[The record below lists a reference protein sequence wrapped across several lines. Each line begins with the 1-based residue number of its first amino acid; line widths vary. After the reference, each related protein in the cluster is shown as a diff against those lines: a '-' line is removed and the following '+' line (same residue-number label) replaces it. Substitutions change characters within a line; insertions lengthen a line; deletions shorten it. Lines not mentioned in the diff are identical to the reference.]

1 MKKSINEKGITLVAL
16 VVTVVV
22 LMILSG
28 IIITTSSD
36 NNGVLNIAK
45 DKKEET
51 ERMSLEESI
60 KIELEE
66 DNPQSYEELIEFLS
80 NYGKIINEDSPEEAT
95 LITTKGNY
103 EFLIKNIWNV
113 NKQEIGV
120 TIGDYIEYKYD
131 GGTYEINGENS
142 GTNQVQNIEEIE
154 NTTSIWKV
162 IDVNKQN
169 NQIKIIPTT
178 LNSNNVTLK
187 GANGFN
193 NGVKILNDIC
203 NTLFSN
209 VEYNTTARNINIED
223 IEKIISNTKEL
234 RSSRYGTEKK
244 YTSLMYPS
252 VLNDEK
258 DISIQKNF
266 FNGTKTS
273 DNISFIQTYYTGNIE
288 YIDDYKSIIPNGEY
302 WISTRAINNTE
313 SNAEYYLRTLIVSNT
328 SNIAGTKLFDSKGQ
342 TGTNTF
348 NILPVVTLSDITFL
362 EGNGTQ
368 ELPYKFIE

>member
-113 NKQEIGV
+113 NKKEIGV
-120 TIGDYIEYKYD
+120 TIGDYIEYRYD
-131 GGTYEINGENS
+131 GGTYEIDGENS

-154 NTTSIWKV
+154 NTTSLWKV

-178 LNSNNVTLK
+178 LNSNTVTLK

-209 VEYNTTARNINIED
+209 IKYNTAARNINIED
-223 IEKIISNTKEL
+223 LEKIISNTKEL
-234 RSSRYGTEKK
+234 RSSSYGTEKK
-244 YTSLMYPS
+244 YTSLMYPN

-273 DNISFIQTYYTGNIE
+273 ENISIIQTYYTGNME
-288 YIDDYKSIIPNGEY
+288 YKDNYKTIIPNGEY
-302 WISTRAINNTE
+302 WISSRAINNTE
-313 SNAEYYLRTLIVSNT
+313 SYAEYYLRTLIVSNT

-368 ELPYKFIE
+368 ELPYKFIK

>member
-113 NKQEIGV
+113 NKKEIGV

-178 LNSNNVTLK
+178 LNSNTVTLK

>member
-66 DNPQSYEELIEFLS
+66 DNPQSYEELIEFLK

-113 NKQEIGV
+113 NKKEIGV
-120 TIGDYIEYKYD
+120 TIGDYIEYRYD
-131 GGTYEINGENS
+131 GGTYEIDGENS

-154 NTTSIWKV
+154 NTTSLWKV

-178 LNSNNVTLK
+178 LNSNTVTLK

-209 VEYNTTARNINIED
+209 IKYNTAARNINIED
-223 IEKIISNTKEL
+223 LEKIISNTKEL
-234 RSSRYGTEKK
+234 RSSSYGTEKK
-244 YTSLMYPS
+244 YTSLMYPN

-273 DNISFIQTYYTGNIE
+273 ENISIIQTYYTGNME
-288 YIDDYKSIIPNGEY
+288 YKDNYKTIIPNGEY
-302 WISTRAINNTE
+302 WISSRAINNTE
-313 SNAEYYLRTLIVSNT
+313 SYAEYYLRTLIVSNT

-368 ELPYKFIE
+368 ELPYKFIK

>member
-66 DNPQSYEELIEFLS
+66 DKPKTYEELIGFLK
-80 NYGKIINEDSPEEAT
+80 NYGEIKNEDLPDEAV
-95 LITTKGNY
+95 LITSKGNY
-103 EFLIKNIWNV
+103 EFKVKDIWNV
-113 NKQEIGV
+113 DKQEIGV
-120 TIGDYIEYKYD
+120 DIGDYIEYKYD

-178 LNSNNVTLK
+178 LNSNTVTLK

>member
-362 EGNGTQ
+362 
-368 ELPYKFIE
+368 

>member
-66 DNPQSYEELIEFLS
+66 DNPQSYEELIEFLK

-113 NKQEIGV
+113 NKKEIGV
-120 TIGDYIEYKYD
+120 TIGDYIEYRYD
-131 GGTYEINGENS
+131 GGTYEIDGENS

-154 NTTSIWKV
+154 NTTSLWKV

-178 LNSNNVTLK
+178 LNSNTVTLK

-209 VEYNTTARNINIED
+209 IKYNTAARNINIED
-223 IEKIISNTKEL
+223 LEKIISNTKEL
-234 RSSRYGTEKK
+234 RSSSYGTEKK
-244 YTSLMYPS
+244 YTSLMYPNI
-252 VLNDEK
+252 LNDEK
-258 DISIQKNF
+258 DISIQ
-266 FNGTKTS
+266 
-273 DNISFIQTYYTGNIE
+273 
-288 YIDDYKSIIPNGEY
+288 
-302 WISTRAINNTE
+302 
-313 SNAEYYLRTLIVSNT
+313 
-328 SNIAGTKLFDSKGQ
+328 
-342 TGTNTF
+342 
-348 NILPVVTLSDITFL
+348 
-362 EGNGTQ
+362 
-368 ELPYKFIE
+368 

>member
-1 MKKSINEKGITLVAL
+1 MKKSIKERGITLVAL

-22 LMILSG
+22 LMILAG
-28 IIITTSSD
+28 VIITTNSD

-66 DNPQSYEELIEFLS
+66 DKPKTYEELIGFLK
-80 NYGKIINEDSPEEAT
+80 NYGEIKNEDLPDEAV
-95 LITTKGNY
+95 LITSKGNY
-103 EFLIKNIWNV
+103 EFKVKDIWNV
-113 NKQEIGV
+113 DKQEIGV
-120 TIGDYIEYKYD
+120 DIGDYIEYKYD

-178 LNSNNVTLK
+178 LNSNTVTLK

-209 VEYNTTARNINIED
+209 IEYNTTARNINIED
-223 IEKIISNTKEL
+223 LEKIISNTKEL
-234 RSSRYGTEKK
+234 RSSSYGTEKK
-244 YTSLMYPS
+244 YTSLMYPN

-273 DNISFIQTYYTGNIE
+273 ENISIIQTYYTGNME
-288 YIDDYKSIIPNGEY
+288 YKDNYKTIIPNGEY
-302 WISTRAINNTE
+302 WISSRAINNTE
-313 SNAEYYLRTLIVSNT
+313 SYAEYYLRTLIVSNT

-342 TGTNTF
+342 TETNTF

-362 EGNGTQ
+362 EGNGSK
-368 ELPYKFIE
+368 ELPYKFIK

>member
-1 MKKSINEKGITLVAL
+1 MKKSIDEKGITLVAL

-66 DNPQSYEELIEFLS
+66 DNPQSYEELIEFLR
-80 NYGKIINEDSPEEAT
+80 NYGEIINEDSPEEAI

-103 EFLIKNIWNV
+103 EFLIKNIWNI
-113 NKQEIGV
+113 NKQELGV
-120 TIGDYIEYKYD
+120 AIGDYIEYKYD

-142 GTNQVQNIEEIE
+142 GTNQVQNIEETE

-178 LNSNNVTLK
+178 LNSNTVTLK

-209 VEYNTTARNINIED
+209 IEYNTTARNINIED
-223 IEKIISNTKEL
+223 LEKIISNTKEL
-234 RSSRYGTEKK
+234 RSSSYGTEKK
-244 YTSLMYPS
+244 YTSLMYPN

-273 DNISFIQTYYTGNIE
+273 ENISLIQTYYTGNME
-288 YIDDYKSIIPNGEY
+288 YKDNYKTIIPNGEY
-302 WISTRAINNTE
+302 WISSRVINNTE
-313 SNAEYYLRTLIVSNT
+313 SYAEYYLRTLIVSNT

-368 ELPYKFIE
+368 ELPYKFIK